1 MIRSRAWDPD
11 GWVVG
16 GDSLMV
22 AQVANA
28 LGGDPALVPVVNA
41 QLEQNYIDDL

>member
-11 GWVVG
+11 SWDVD

-22 AQVANA
+22 AQVVDA
-28 LGGDPALVPVVNA
+28 LGGDPALVPIVNA
-41 QLEQNYIDDL
+41 QVEQNYIDDL